1 VKVGVYEVNQDLYS
15 NSDRSGFQFGIPRD
29 SGVYVPIQIGYE
41 PKIGGEA
48 LPGDYVLGF
57 GYDSSRF
64 KSFYSALP
72 ASAGMPTITR
82 HGNTQVWGL
91 ADQMLVRNGSSDRDG
106 VIVLAG
112 FVANNADNSPYAQQY
127 FAGLLDRGFWN
138 ARPEDGIGL
147 LFSYFAMSGPL
158 GKVQA
163 QEQELSLP
171 ISNAATGVQTDEMII
186 EANYN
191 IHVYRGVDFRPDFQ
205 YIIRPNAQATIH
217 NAVVL
222 GFKAGLE
229 F

>member
-1 VKVGVYEVNQDLYS
+1 V
-15 NSDRSGFQFGIPRD
+15 
-29 SGVYVPIQIGYE
+29 
-41 PKIGGEA
+41 A
-48 LPGDYVLGF
+48 GF

-64 KSFYSALP
+64 KSFSSALP
-72 ASAGMPTITR
+72 ASAGIPATTR
-82 HGNTQVWGL
+82 RGNTQVWAL
-91 ADQMLVRNGSSDRDG
+91 ADQMLIRNGSGAQDG

-127 FAGLLDRGFWN
+127 FAGLLDRGFWRD
-138 ARPEDGIGL
+138 RPEDGIGL

-163 QEQELSLP
+163 EELALGLP
-171 ISNAATGVQTDEMII
+171 ISNAATGIQGHEMIL

-222 GFKAGLE
+222 GFKASVE